1 MDESNLLGLISCQ
14 LLVVEGGGN
23 VGASAG
29 AVTKVV
35 SGGSK
40 SGDGLI
46 KAPES
51 SV

>member
-1 MDESNLLGLISCQ
+1 M
-14 LLVVEGGGN
+14 
-23 VGASAG
+23 GASAG

-40 SGDGLI
+40 SNGGLI
-46 KAPES
+46 KVPVG

>member
-1 MDESNLLGLISCQ
+1 MDEPNLLGLISCQ
-14 LLVVEGGGN
+14 LLVVEGGG

-40 SGDGLI
+40 SSDGLI
-46 KAPES
+46 KAPVS